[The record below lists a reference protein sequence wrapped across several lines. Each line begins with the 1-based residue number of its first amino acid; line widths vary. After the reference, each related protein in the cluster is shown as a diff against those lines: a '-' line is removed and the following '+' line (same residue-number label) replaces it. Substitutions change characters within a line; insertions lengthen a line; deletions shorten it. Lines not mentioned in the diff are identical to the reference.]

1 MIIEI
6 LKEIILDFQN
16 QELETGTTRHLN
28 YSLVQKKAFIC
39 IGVRRCGKS
48 TFLYQIIEDLKE
60 NKKVKAENI
69 IYINFFDD
77 RLTDLKKEGNLNLIL
92 EAYFSIYPEKKNS
105 EKIYCFFDEIQEA
118 KDWESF
124 IDRVIRTENC
134 EVFLSGSSAKMLSKE
149 IASQMRGRN
158 ISWELFPFS
167 FKEFLS
173 YYKIDY
179 QKLTSKNRLLIS
191 KYFNEYFLKGGF
203 PEIINQ
209 NDKLRVMIQQE
220 YYKTIL
226 HRDIIERFDAI
237 HPQAVIQAAF
247 RLITNISN
255 LYSLNRITDYLKTIG
270 FKISKDF
277 VSATIDWFEDVYFL
291 FSVKL
296 YSSSVVKQNINMKK
310 IYCVDHGLVSSIDP
324 GIKEKQ
330 GYLLENIIFSYLR
343 TKTEN
348 IFYYRTKSG
357 KEIDF
362 IMTLDR
368 QKYLIQVCYTLNDEK
383 TKSREIN
390 ALREALSETNIKKGI
405 IVTNNEE
412 KVFENSN
419 KKIIAVPAW
428 KFLIIDL
435 DKLIGEEIK

>member
-1 MIIEI
+1 MVIEI

-16 QELETGTTRHLN
+16 QELETGTIRDLN
-28 YSLVQKKAFIC
+28 YSFVQKKAFIC

-48 TFLYQIIEDLKE
+48 TFLYQIIENL
-60 NKKVKAENI
+60 KKVKKVKPENI

-77 RLTDLKKEGNLNLIL
+77 RLTDLKKEGNLQLIL
-92 EAYFSIYPEKKNS
+92 DAYFSIYPEKKNS

-118 KDWESF
+118 TDWEPF
-124 IDRVIRTENC
+124 IDRLIRTENC

-149 IASQMRGRN
+149 IASQMRGRS

-167 FKEFLS
+167 FSEYLS
-173 YYKIDY
+173 YHKIDY
-179 QKLTSKNRLLIS
+179 KKLTSKNKLLVI

-203 PEIINQ
+203 PETVNQ
-209 NDKLRVMIQQE
+209 NDKLRVMIHQE

-237 HPQAVIQAAF
+237 HPQAIIQAAF

-255 LYSLNRITDYLKTIG
+255 LYSLNRITDYLKTLG

-277 VSATIDWFEDVYFL
+277 VSSAIDWFEDVYFL

-296 YSSSVVKQNINMKK
+296 YSSSIVKQNINLKK
-310 IYCVDHGLVSSIDP
+310 IYCVDHGLVSSVDP

-330 GYLLENIIFSYLR
+330 GYILENIVFSYLR
-343 TKTEN
+343 IKTDN
-348 IFYYRTKSG
+348 IFYYRTKGG

-362 IMTLDR
+362 LITLER
-368 QKYLIQVCYTLNDEK
+368 RKYLIQVCYNLKNKK
-383 TKSREIN
+383 TISREIG
-390 ALREALSETNIKKGI
+390 ALWEALSETGITKGI
-405 IVTNNEE
+405 IVTNNDE
-412 KVFENSN
+412 KVLEESG
-419 KKIIAVPAW
+419 KK
-428 KFLIIDL
+428 
-435 DKLIGEEIK
+435 

>member
-1 MIIEI
+1 MVIEI

-16 QELETGTTRHLN
+16 QELETGTIRDLN
-28 YSLVQKKAFIC
+28 YSFVQKKAFIC

-48 TFLYQIIEDLKE
+48 TFLYQIIENLKKD
-60 NKKVKAENI
+60 KKVKPENI

-77 RLTDLKKEGNLNLIL
+77 RLTDLKKEGNLQLIL
-92 EAYFSIYPEKKNS
+92 DAYFSIYPEKKNS

-118 KDWESF
+118 KDWEPF
-124 IDRVIRTENC
+124 IDRLIRTENC

-149 IASQMRGRN
+149 IASQMRGRS

-167 FKEFLS
+167 FSEYLS
-173 YYKIDY
+173 YHKIDY
-179 QKLTSKNRLLIS
+179 KKLTSKNKLLVI

-203 PEIINQ
+203 PETVNQ
-209 NDKLRVMIQQE
+209 NDKLRVMIHQE

-237 HPQAVIQAAF
+237 HPQALIQAAF

-255 LYSLNRITDYLKTIG
+255 LYSLNRITDYLKTLG

-277 VSATIDWFEDVYFL
+277 VSSAIDWFEDVYFL

-296 YSSSVVKQNINMKK
+296 YSSSIVKQNINLKK

-330 GYLLENIIFSYLR
+330 GYILENIVFSYLR
-343 TKTEN
+343 TKTDN
-348 IFYYRTKSG
+348 IFYYRTKGG

-362 IMTLDR
+362 IITLER
-368 QKYLIQVCYTLNDEK
+368 RKYLIQVCYNFKNEK
-383 TKSREIN
+383 TISREIG
-390 ALREALSETNIKKGI
+390 ALWEALSEIGITKGI
-405 IVTNNEE
+405 IVTNDDEKALEE
-412 KVFENSN
+412 SG
-419 KKIIAVPAW
+419 KK
-428 KFLIIDL
+428 
-435 DKLIGEEIK
+435 

>member
-1 MIIEI
+1 MIMEI
-6 LKEIILDFQN
+6 LKEIIMDFQN
-16 QELETGTTRHLN
+16 QELETGTLRHLN
-28 YSLVQKKAFIC
+28 YSFISKKAFIC

-48 TFLYQIIEDLKE
+48 TFLYQIIEYLKK

-77 RLTDLKKEGNLNLIL
+77 RLTDLKKEGNLQLIL

-105 EKIYCFFDEIQEA
+105 EKIYCFFDEIQEV
-118 KDWESF
+118 KDWEPF
-124 IDRVIRTENC
+124 MDRLIRTENC

-149 IASQMRGRN
+149 IASQMRGRS

-167 FKEFLS
+167 FREFLS
-173 YYKIDY
+173 YYKIDF
-179 QKLTSKNRLLIS
+179 QKLTSKNRLLVI

-209 NDKLRVMIQQE
+209 NDKLRVMIHQE

-237 HPQAVIQAAF
+237 HPQAIIQAAF
-247 RLITNISN
+247 RLITNVSN
-255 LYSLNRITDYLKTIG
+255 SYSLNRITENLKTLG
-270 FKISKDF
+270 FKISKEF
-277 VSATIDWFEDVYFL
+277 VSSAINWFEDVYFL

-296 YSSSVVKQNINMKK
+296 YAKSIVKQNINTKK

-324 GIKEKQ
+324 GIKEKL
-330 GYLLENIIFSYLR
+330 GYLLENIVFSYLR
-343 TKTEN
+343 TKTDN

-362 IMTLDR
+362 IILLD
-368 QKYLIQVCYTLNDEK
+368 QKKYLVQVCYVLNNKK
-383 TKSREIN
+383 TASRETN
-390 ALREALSETNIKKGI
+390 ALWEALSETGIEKGI
-405 IVTNNEE
+405 IVSNNEE
-412 KVFENSN
+412 NVFEDSG
-419 KKIIAVPAW
+419 KKILVIPAW
-428 KFLIIDL
+428 KFLITDL
-435 DKLIGEEIK
+435 DELIK